1 MKKKKNIKRLVSLL
15 VVAGCCLLVF
25 MQLRSNKEETKK
37 IAELANIKGQYY
49 PVKALTIEPTN
60 PNAKITTT
68 GFLQSETD
76 LNLIS
81 ETQGRIIA
89 VYKEKGDYVKK
100 GDVIAKVDDELLAA
114 QLNATKAAYEQL
126 EKEVTRF
133 TKLVE
138 ENAVTSQK
146 LEEIQ
151 LNLET
156 TKAKYV
162 SAKKQLEDTNIKA
175 PIDGFIESDNIEVGQ
190 FIGGGSVVCNIID
203 AKNLKLKLEISE
215 QDYANIKLGQK
226 VNITSSVFPNKDFE
240 GQISYIGKKAGY
252 GNAFSAEINLANTNE
267 NLLKAGMFV
276 TANIALQSETTGIFV
291 PRRAIVGSLKD
302 ASVFV
307 INDNKSILKKVVT
320 GNTINGQVQIIE
332 GLKSGDSVIVE
343 GNYNIYDQADIKV
356 MNL

>member
-1 MKKKKNIKRLVSLL
+1 MKKKKNIRRVLSLVII
-15 VVAGCCLLVF
+15 AACCGLIF
-25 MQLRSNKEETKK
+25 MQLKSNKEETKK

-49 PVKALTIEPTN
+49 PVKALIIEPTN

-89 VYKEKGDYVKK
+89 VYKEKGDYVNK
-100 GDVIAKVDDELLAA
+100 GDIIAKVDDELLRA

-126 EKEVTRF
+126 EKEVARF

-175 PIDGFIESDNIEVGQ
+175 PINGFIESDNIEVGQ
-190 FIGGGSVVCNIID
+190 FIGGGAVICNIID
-203 AKNLKLKLEISE
+203 AKNLTLKLDISE
-215 QDYANIKLGQK
+215 QDYANIKLGQT
-226 VNITSSVFPNKDFE
+226 VDITSSVFPNQTFR
-240 GQISYIGKKAGY
+240 GTISYIGKKAGY
-252 GNAFSAEINLANTNE
+252 GNSFSAEIKLANTND

-276 TANIALQSETTGIFV
+276 TASISLQSETTGIFV

-302 ASVFV
+302 ASVYV
-307 INDNKSILKKVVT
+307 INDNKSILKKVIT
-320 GNTINGQVQIIE
+320 GNTIDGQVQIVE
-332 GLKSGDSVIVE
+332 GLKDGDSVIVE
-343 GNYNIYDQADIKV
+343 GNYNIYDQADVKV